1 MLAEPSFVVPA
12 SVDEAVA
19 ALADEEAVAV
29 AGGTSIGL
37 LVGQGLLAP
46 SALVWL
52 GRIPELTEVAVRD
65 GRLVLGAGVTL
76 WDLAAHPDVRRHLP
90 ALAAAADVVGNV
102 RVRAVATVGGA
113 LAHADPRQDLPPVL
127 LAHDAEVE
135 VAGPGG
141 RRQLPV
147 DELVTGFMSTSLA
160 PGEVLTSVSVPL
172 VAGRRGRYRR
182 FTPGSAD
189 DYPTVA
195 VAAALTVADGAITAA
210 RVAVGG
216 AGPRAFLVPEAEA
229 LVGSPADASRAPL
242 AVVAAAAAERAEP
255 VDDRLGSAAYKRR
268 MAAVW
273 VRRVLEEC
281 CAGPDAER

>member
-12 SVDEAVA
+12 TVEEAVA

-52 GRIPELTEVAVRD
+52 GRIPELTEVTVRD
-65 GRLVLGAGVTL
+65 GNLVLGAGVTL

-90 ALAAAADVVGNV
+90 ALADAAGSVGNV

-113 LAHADPRQDLPPVL
+113 LVHADPRQDLPPVL
-127 LAHDAEVE
+127 IAYDAQVE
-135 VAGPGG
+135 VAGPEG
-141 RRQLPV
+141 RRHLPV
-147 DELVTGFMSTSLA
+147 DELVTGFMSTSLV
-160 PGEVLTSVSVPL
+160 PGEVVTSVAVPL
-172 VAGRRGRYRR
+172 VAGRRGCYHR
-182 FTPGSAD
+182 FTPGSSD

-195 VAAALTVADGAITAA
+195 VAATVTVAEGTVVGA

-216 AGPRAFLVPEAEA
+216 AGPRAFLVPEAGA
-229 LVGSPADASRAPL
+229 LAGTPAHRAPL
-242 AVVAAAAAERAEP
+242 ATVAAAAAERAEP

-268 MAAVW
+268 MASVW
-273 VRRVLEEC
+273 VRRVLEQLDL
-281 CAGPDAER
+281 GPGAER